1 MLRLA
6 WIMEQRDDLY
16 DELIIDRVIGLA
28 SYWAEGAQGFFLF
41 LFLAP
46 LKESHYSALCG
57 RQRANSRSNIHHGE
71 HTHNYPR
78 LNGANFTKSLCS
90 ELKLTIGGHLGRVG
104 QHYC

>member
-1 MLRLA
+1 MFISGWVVFDLKALFNTHDIGMLRMV

-28 SYWAEGAQGFFLF
+28 SFWAEGAQGFCL
-41 LFLAP
+41 

-71 HTHNYPR
+71 CTHNYP
-78 LNGANFTKSLCS
+78 
-90 ELKLTIGGHLGRVG
+90 
-104 QHYC
+104 